1 MRLKRQRSGLKDK
14 LVGFEDLVIQDSTI
28 IRLHEKLA
36 YKWPVSRTRIIVAG
50 VKLSLL
56 VSAVADG
63 PKCIALCGERTHEV
77 KTLRIGLWIKDRI
90 KLVDLG
96 FYSVDKLLVYKV
108 GV

>member
-1 MRLKRQRSGLKDK
+1 M
-14 LVGFEDLVIQDSTI
+14 VGFEDLVIQDSTI

-36 YKWPVSRTRIIVAG
+36 DKWPASRTRIIAAG

-56 VSAVADG
+56 VSAVAYG
-63 PKCIALCGERTHEV
+63 PKYIALYGERTYEV